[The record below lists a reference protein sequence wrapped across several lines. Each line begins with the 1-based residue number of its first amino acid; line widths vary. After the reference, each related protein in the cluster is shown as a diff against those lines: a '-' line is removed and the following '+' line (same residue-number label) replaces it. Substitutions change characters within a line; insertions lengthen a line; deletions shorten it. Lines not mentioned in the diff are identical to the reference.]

1 MCIRDRIYCVEYDY
15 NIRELVIYTLETTG
29 LKAKGFAEGA
39 EFMEALAFDTPEL
52 ILLDIMLP
60 GEDGLAILRKL
71 KSSSK
76 TKDIPV
82 IMVTA
87 KGTEYDKVI
96 GLDSGA
102 DDYVTKPFGMMELV
116 SRIKAV
122 LRRSGQTADKAD
134 LEIDGVKMNVKKHE
148 VTVDGQTV
156 TLTLKEYEL
165 LERLMRNRN
174 IVLTR
179 DQLLEDIW
187 GYDFDGE
194 TRTVDVHVRTL
205 RHKLGEKGAIIETVR
220 GVGYRIGEAYES

>member
-1 MCIRDRIYCVEYDY
+1 MIYCVEDDE

-71 KSSSK
+71 KNSSK

-134 LEIDGVKMNVKKHE
+134 LEVDGVKMNVKKHE